1 MAKNQALDA
10 LRHLHR
16 VDSEIDKIDAQTEL
30 LPVSLH
36 RIETR
41 LNRQIQAIEQKKQ
54 RLKALR
60 SQIHAKEVDL
70 RAAEEQVEKLNQQMR
85 KIRTNKEFT
94 ALQHEIGIKR
104 VDASRVEDHILAL
117 MADVDQ
123 LQAEIKELE
132 QSVAQIQRESG
143 EEQGLV
149 DEEAAELAA
158 RRAELQQR
166 RGAVAKNVDPE
177 LLEEYER
184 IAASKGS
191 SALAACVG
199 STCQGCFMQVPPQLD
214 HDLRAGTKIVYC
226 PSCSRI
232 LYLP

>member
-1 MAKNQALDA
+1 MAKNQALEA
-10 LRHLHR
+10 LRDLHR

-41 LNRQIQAIEQKKQ
+41 LNRQLQAIEQKKQ
-54 RLKALR
+54 RLKTLR
-60 SQIHAKEVDL
+60 SQIHTKEVDL

-94 ALQHEIGIKR
+94 AIQHEIGIKR

-117 MADVDQ
+117 MGDIDQ
-123 LQAEIKELE
+123 LQAEIKEIE
-132 QSVAQIQRESG
+132 QSITQIQREFA
-143 EEQGLV
+143 EERELV
-149 DEEAAELAA
+149 DEEAARLAA
-158 RRAELQQR
+158 RRAELEEQ
-166 RGAVAKNVDPE
+166 RGAVARNVDPE
-177 LLEEYER
+177 LLREYER
-184 IAASKGS
+184 IAATKGS
-191 SALAACVG
+191 SALAACVRN
-199 STCQGCFMQVPPQLD
+199 TCQGCFMQIPPQLD
-214 HDLRAGTKIVYC
+214 QDLRAGTKIVYC

>member
-1 MAKNQALDA
+1 MAKNQALEA
-10 LRHLHR
+10 LRDLHR

-36 RIETR
+36 RIEAR
-41 LNRQIQAIEQKKQ
+41 LNRQLQAIDHKRQ

-60 SQIHAKEVDL
+60 SQIHTKEVDL
-70 RAAEEQVEKLNQQMR
+70 RAAEEQVDKLSQQMR

-117 MADVDQ
+117 MADIDQ
-123 LQAEIKELE
+123 LQAEIKEIE
-132 QSVAQIQRESG
+132 QNVAQIQRELA
-143 EEQGLV
+143 EEQELV
-149 DEEAAELAA
+149 DEEAAKLAA
-158 RRAELQQR
+158 RRAELKRQ
-166 RGAVAKNVDPE
+166 RGAVARNVEPE
-177 LLEEYER
+177 LLQEYER

-199 STCQGCFMQVPPQLD
+199 RTCQGCFMQIPPQLD
-214 HDLRAGTKIVYC
+214 QDLHAGIKIVYC